1 MEKILILPNFYIV
14 RIILA
19 SLLILEVVVLLL
31 GLLHLFQGKQCKWI
45 IRIVFGVYLMGNLYF
60 TLLFREELPE
70 TLYELELFGA
80 YRRSLQLDS
89 GILGTIKHLLKDGL
103 SGGIQIESAM
113 YLEGVTLNI
122 LLYVPMGYLL
132 PIVWPK
138 LRVWHVILIGFLS
151 SLLTETI
158 QLVFRL
164 GLFEVD
170 DLVTNTF
177 GTIIGVA
184 LYLLLIRKGHGNNIV
199 QDNIH

>member
-1 MEKILILPNFYIV
+1 MPNFYIV

-19 SLLILEVVVLLL
+19 SLLVLEVVILLF
-31 GLLHLFQGKQCKWI
+31 GLLHLFQGKQRKWI
-45 IRIVFGVYLMGNLYF
+45 ICIFFGVYLLGNLYF

-80 YRRSLQLDS
+80 YRRYLQLDS
-89 GILGTIKHLLKDGL
+89 GILGTIKHLLKEAL
-103 SGGIQIESAM
+103 SGKIRIESAM
-113 YLEGVTLNI
+113 YLEAVTLNI

-132 PIVWPK
+132 PIVWLK
-138 LRVWHVILIGFLS
+138 LRVMHVILIGFLS

-164 GLFEVD
+164 GLFELD
-170 DLVTNTF
+170 DLVNNTL

-184 LYLLLIRKGHGNNIV
+184 LYLLLIRKGQSNKTVQGNL
-199 QDNIH
+199 H